1 MQDYDPYESPR
12 YSSFVPEGPRSL
24 PHSGL
29 GIASLA
35 VGVLA
40 GVLMCAGIVAAAAA
54 VGTHAPQVA
63 EESPQLVAAGCS
75 MAGCS
80 MLVACGANLVGLA
93 LGGAGLAQA
102 RNRLF
107 PILGVSLN
115 GLSLVVVAILFVLG
129 TVMG

>member
-75 MAGCS
+75 M
-80 MLVACGANLVGLA
+80 LVACGANLVGLA

-115 GLSLVVVAILFVLG
+115 GLSLVVVAVLFVLG